1 LIHFRLA
8 RREVVFWQCKSA
20 EARGGEMRLVM
31 RWVLAAVV
39 FAAVSTL
46 SVVSLNAEQHTSEQ
60 NLLAEEPKLGGGGG

>member
-1 LIHFRLA
+1 
-8 RREVVFWQCKSA
+8 
-20 EARGGEMRLVM
+20 MRLVM